1 MKDFDI
7 AKYLREHQ
15 LGSYS
20 ILNNYVDLAPLKEVE
35 DDTKEVELNTKIPYK
50 GTEPKLT
57 GNGEGDSFEQAKTV
71 SEVDMDQNPTID
83 WEDLDNTDFSGPASE
98 VAIDNLIAE
107 FSRSIAKYFPK
118 DEDAAKRIRA
128 RILIK
133 KLWMDKIR
141 SWKGNTSLN

>member
-20 ILNNYVDLAPLKEVE
+20 VLNNYVDLAPLKEVE
-35 DDTKEVELNTKIPYK
+35 DDTKEVELNTKIPYE

-83 WEDLDNTDFSGPASE
+83 WEDLDNTDFSDSASE